1 MAVMSRALSPSPE
14 AHHPAPPLA
23 PRTLGVGLILVVMI
37 VAFESMA
44 VGTVMPRVASDL
56 NGLALFGWASS
67 AFLLSSLLGAVASG
81 VLADRRGLAPGTVVS
96 LALFAV
102 GLLVGGTASSMPV
115 FVLGRLIQGL
125 GAGGLGALPWAVI
138 TTRYPETARPRM
150 LAAMSSAWLLP
161 VLVGPLIA
169 SVIADQWSWRP
180 VFWGLVPLLL
190 LAAPLCVLPLLA
202 RHGSEGATRA
212 QTPGSKRQLWPAL
225 GLLASAGALIEGLR
239 RPEAAALIVA
249 GLGLIGLL
257 LAARPLFPAGLW
269 RLAPGLPRL
278 LALRGLLAFAFMG
291 SGTFLPLALH
301 DLRGLSLSGAGVVLS
316 VGGATWTAGSWIQAQ
331 LERRWNGAYRSLTTR
346 GALACV
352 ALGLS
357 VTALS
362 TLGITPLWC
371 VYVGQVLGCLGMG
384 IGYNGISLNALA
396 SVPAAEAGRLS
407 GQLANIETLMVALS
421 AGIGGALIA
430 RVQPMQGAFTLAFGI
445 TLLAALT
452 AAVAALRLRLAA
464 PE

>member
-1 MAVMSRALSPSPE
+1 MSRALSPSPT
-14 AHHPAPPLA
+14 AQHPAPPLV

-37 VAFESMA
+37 VAFEAMA

-67 AFLLSSLLGAVASG
+67 AFLLSSLFGAVASG
-81 VLADRRGLAPGTVVS
+81 TLADRCGLAPGTVVS
-96 LALFAV
+96 LALFAL
-102 GLLVGGTASSMPV
+102 GLLVGGTAASMPA
-115 FVLGRLIQGL
+115 FVLGRVIQGL

-138 TTRYPETARPRM
+138 TTRYPEASRPRM

-202 RHGSEGATRA
+202 RHGGAGAERSGPPA
-212 QTPGSKRQLWPAL
+212 PKRQLWPAL

-239 RPEAAALIVA
+239 RPDPLALAVA
-249 GLGLIGLL
+249 GVGLVGLL
-257 LAARPLFPAGLW
+257 VAARPLFPVGMG

-316 VGGATWTAGSWIQAQ
+316 VGGVTWTAGSWLQARI
-331 LERRWNGAYRSLTTR
+331 ERRWNGAYRTLTTR
-346 GALACV
+346 AAMVCVVLGLGLTALTTLGAL
-352 ALGLS
+352 
-357 VTALS
+357 
-362 TLGITPLWC
+362 PLWC
-371 VYVGQVLGCLGMG
+371 VYAGQVLGSLGMG

-396 SVPAAEAGRLS
+396 SVPAAEAGRSS
-407 GQLANIETLMVALS
+407 GQLANIETLMVALA

-430 RVQPMQGAFTLAFGI
+430 RVEPLQGAFTLAFGVA
-445 TLLAALT
+445 LLAALI
-452 AAVAALRLRLAA
+452 AVVAALRLRLSAA
-464 PE
+464 G